1 MGLFELLFPKK
12 ERYVGGNTFKTLTAY
27 EPHFTTWQG
36 ELYEQELVRASIDAI
51 ARYCSKLQVEW
62 RGSGNPSLQKKLKR
76 APSEWSTWSQ
86 FLYRLATILYTQNT
100 AVIVPIINRY
110 GETTGIY
117 PIYPRRCELS
127 EYQGVVYLR
136 IEFHDGQRAAVE
148 LEKCGIMTRF
158 QMKSD
163 FFGDKSQS
171 LGPTLDL
178 IHLQNQAIKEGV
190 KNSSTYR
197 FMATITNFTNADDLA
212 AERKR
217 FTDYNLASSED
228 NSGFL
233 LFPNTYKDVKQ
244 IESKPYVVDAAQQ
257 KLIQTNVFDYFGV
270 NEKIIQNS
278 ATAEEIDAFYA
289 GAVEPFAV
297 QLAEV
302 LSAMLISDTERS
314 YGNII
319 EVSSNRLSNM
329 SIGNKIKLA
338 NAMADRGLA
347 MIDEIRDLFNMPPLP
362 DGEGQKSPIRG
373 EYYFVQEGKPSY
385 VGPQQNPTTE
395 DTEEEDE
402 DALSTE

>member
-12 ERYVGGNTFKTLTAY
+12 ERYVNGESTFKTLTAY

-36 ELYEQELVRASIDAI
+36 EIYEQELVRASIDAI
-51 ARYCSKLQVEW
+51 ARHCSKLTVEW
-62 RGSGNPSLQKKLKR
+62 RGPGNPSLQKRLKR

-86 FLYRLATILYTQNT
+86 FLYRLATILYDQNT
-100 AVIVPIINRY
+100 AVIVPVINRY
-110 GETTGIY
+110 GETTGVY
-117 PIYPRRCELS
+117 PVYPKRCVLT
-127 EYQGVVYLR
+127 EYKGVVYLR
-136 IEFHDGQRAAVE
+136 LEFHSGERAAIE
-148 LEKCGIMTRF
+148 LDKCGIMTRF

-190 KNSSTYR
+190 KNSSYIR
-197 FMATITNFTNADDLA
+197 FFATISNFTNAADLA

-217 FTDYNLASSED
+217 FVDYNLATSAD

-233 LFPNTYKDVKQ
+233 LFPNTYKDIKQ
-244 IESKPYVVDAAQQ
+244 IESKPYVVDSSQQ

-278 ATAEEIDAFYA
+278 ASTEEIDAFYA
-289 GAVEPFAV
+289 GSVEPFAI

-302 LSAMLISDTERS
+302 LTNMLITDTERS
-314 YGNII
+314 YGNVI
-319 EVSSNRLSNM
+319 EVSSNRLTNM

-347 MIDEIRDLFNMPPLP
+347 MIDEIRDLFGMPPLP
-362 DGEGQKSPIRG
+362 NGEGQKSPIRG
-373 EYYFVQEGKPSY
+373 EYYFVQEGKP
-385 VGPQQNPTTE
+385 GFMTPQTTT
-395 DTEEEDE
+395 DEEEDEE
-402 DALSTE
+402 DALST